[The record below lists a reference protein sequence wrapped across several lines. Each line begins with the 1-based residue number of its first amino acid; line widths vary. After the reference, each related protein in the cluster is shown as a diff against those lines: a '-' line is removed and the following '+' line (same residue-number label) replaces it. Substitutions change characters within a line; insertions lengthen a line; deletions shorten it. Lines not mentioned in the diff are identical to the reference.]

1 MRKIFLSVEN
11 GPAVTELEGAYM
23 KYITL
28 LRLTLP
34 VGLNVVGSMLG
45 CNVGDVDVVG
55 SNDVGSE
62 VVGFRDGAN
71 DVGLMLGCNVGIV
84 VGSND
89 VGSEVV
95 GLPVVGLGVG

>member
-45 CNVGDVDVVG
+45 CNVGDDDLVG
-55 SNDVGSE
+55 SNDVGST
-62 VVGFRDGAN
+62 
-71 DVGLMLGCNVGIV
+71 
-84 VGSND
+84 
-89 VGSEVV
+89 VV

>member
-1 MRKIFLSVEN
+1 
-11 GPAVTELEGAYM
+11 M
-23 KYITL
+23 KYMSP

-45 CNVGDVDVVG
+45 CNVGDDDVVG

-84 VGSND
+84 VGSKD
-89 VGSEVV
+89 VGSKVV
-95 GLPVVGLGVG
+95 ERPVVGLGVG